1 MKMSELLFKLTDSF
15 NLPVNVFQGK
25 VETLELKKGDIIKI
39 RMDGQQMICE
49 FKGKEY
55 IIHSSLQ
62 FFTKNDF
69 LFNDVT
75 LKIQRKEKL
84 DSILK

>member
-1 MKMSELLFKLTDSF
+1 MSERLFKLTDSF

-39 RMDGQQMICE
+39 RSNNSEMVCE
-49 FKGKEY
+49 FKGKQY
-55 IIHSSLQ
+55 IINSALQ

-75 LKIQRKEKL
+75 LKIQRKIKL